1 MRHNLRLQNV
11 PLRSIRQTRQD
22 IFAFSV
28 SREKHELCV
37 QPNCRIS
44 CAASMPSV
52 KDSVISRTMRSG
64 LVRFEPLRKPDRGQ
78 YLLAVTDNVNPIRC
92 SLELSFLPA
101 QICSGFF
108 QFRRR
113 ALAPVHYGL
122 VKYGL
127 SARPGENN
135 SKQNKAIAEN
145 EEEVVESAVVRISR
159 G

>member
-11 PLRSIRQTRQD
+11 LLRSIRQTRQD

-101 QICSGFF
+101 QFAQACFSFAGEH
-108 QFRRR
+108 QQ
-113 ALAPVHYGL
+113 PVHYGL
-122 VKYGL
+122 VKYDWPL
-127 SARPGENN
+127 RTRREQLEAQQRDSL
-135 SKQNKAIAEN
+135 K
-145 EEEVVESAVVRISR
+145 
-159 G
+159 